1 MPPEIVARKGH
12 SLTADFYSL
21 GALLYELVTGLP
33 PFYSRDPEKIYSATL
48 KQKMIYPSHLSND
61 LSNLLEGLLC
71 KDE

>member
-12 SLTADFYSL
+12 TLTADFYSI

-48 KQKMIYPSHLSND
+48 KQKMIYPSNLSED
-61 LSNLLEGLLC
+61 LKNVL
-71 KDE
+71 